1 LAARSRG
8 RGSVGVH
15 PSAQELIDVSKCHK
29 ESAMILVEKEEWLLS
44 KISKFPLEEEAY
56 LYEMDIKPEN
66 KEL

>member
-1 LAARSRG
+1 
-8 RGSVGVH
+8 
-15 PSAQELIDVSKCHK
+15 
-29 ESAMILVEKEEWLLS
+29 MILVEKEEWLLS